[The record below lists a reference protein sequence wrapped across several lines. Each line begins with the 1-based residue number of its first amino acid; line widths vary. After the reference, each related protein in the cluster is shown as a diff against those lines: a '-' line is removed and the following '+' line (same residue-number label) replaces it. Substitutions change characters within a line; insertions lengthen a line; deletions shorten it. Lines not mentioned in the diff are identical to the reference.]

1 MAEYILLKIVTWV
14 CKKVERALFK
24 STWDPSGLLG
34 FVGAFAVRG
43 ARYGGAF
50 ISSLW
55 MNDLASWLVS
65 YI

>member
-1 MAEYILLKIVTWV
+1 MAEYVLLQIATWV
-14 CKKVERALFK
+14 WKKVEVAFFK
-24 STWDPSGLLG
+24 STWDPRGLLG
-34 FVGAFAVRG
+34 FAVASAVRG
-43 ARYGGAF
+43 TRYGGAF